1 MIISAKRIIQLNE
14 KYRFINNLS
23 DREKEPEG
31 VGIDVRVGEIYSNS
45 RSTLFRS
52 GVLLLAT
59 KTDPG
64 YFGELTF
71 GLKNLGGC
79 DFKIDLGARFANLVF
94 KYVIGEANAYKGQ
107 WKGGRVFKAEKE
119 SYIICPRRSYLI
131 ESLEYVKMPKN
142 IGARVEMRSTFSR
155 HGLLTSPTSIAPGFK
170 GNIMFHL
177 RGSTFPIKLG
187 KNVSVF
193 KIILETTISDTK
205 GYDGVYQNQNGIT
218 LPRYNDNI
226 LG

>member
-1 MIISAKRIIQLNE
+1 MIISAKRIIQLNG
-14 KYRFINNLS
+14 KYRFIDNLS

-31 VGIDVRVGEIYSNS
+31 VGIDVRVGEIYLIKGSGFLGVEERNTPDATKIASFPYDKSYILKPNDYVLAKTIESINIPAEEILIDEKLKPGLIMVDVYS

-79 DFKIDLGARFANLVF
+79 DFKIELGARFANLVF
-94 KYVIGEANAYKGQ
+94 KYVIGEANAYQGQ

-119 SYIICPRRSYLI
+119 KQI
-131 ESLEYVKMPKN
+131 
-142 IGARVEMRSTFSR
+142 
-155 HGLLTSPTSIAPGFK
+155 
-170 GNIMFHL
+170 
-177 RGSTFPIKLG
+177 
-187 KNVSVF
+187 
-193 KIILETTISDTK
+193 
-205 GYDGVYQNQNGIT
+205 
-218 LPRYNDNI
+218 
-226 LG
+226 